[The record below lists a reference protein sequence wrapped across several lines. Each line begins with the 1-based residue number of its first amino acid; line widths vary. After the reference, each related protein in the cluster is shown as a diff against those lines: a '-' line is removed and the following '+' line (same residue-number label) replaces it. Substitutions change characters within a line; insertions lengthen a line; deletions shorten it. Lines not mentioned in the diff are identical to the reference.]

1 MIQMSHSLRQ
11 VIGSSKNN
19 LSLRCPPWGWEV
31 EGRIP
36 CLMKVMGVSSV
47 LYRSEMF
54 FSVTFVVKAY
64 FVANS
69 RTELWVAAVA
79 HMV

>member
-1 MIQMSHSLRQ
+1 M
-11 VIGSSKNN
+11 
-19 LSLRCPPWGWEV
+19 